1 MKLLPIKSAPKDGND
16 IILFRF
22 IEGAVEETGICYYV
36 KSFDF
41 WQASTD
47 AFFSPTHWCS
57 LPTLE
62 DDAETPIQLSQTHI
76 NALTKD
82 LAKKRDEIESLTAE
96 LQAVKAELN
105 ERLHERTQ
113 AFLAKEI
120 RITKERDSLRKR
132 IAKNR
137 PGPNGLL
144 AINQDE
150 YDAMFSVDGRAE

>member
-1 MKLLPIKSAPKDGND
+1 MILLAFKKANSSDQRYRVGAWLKSQMINLPLGWRDGDGSTFMNPIG
-16 IILFRF
+16 
-22 IEGAVEETGICYYV
+22 
-36 KSFDF
+36 
-41 WQASTD
+41 
-47 AFFSPTHWCS
+47 WCP

-62 DDAETPIQLSQTHI
+62 DETEARPIQLSQTHI

-82 LAKKRDEIESLTAE
+82 LARKRDEIESLTAE

-120 RITKERDSLRKR
+120 KITKERDALRKR